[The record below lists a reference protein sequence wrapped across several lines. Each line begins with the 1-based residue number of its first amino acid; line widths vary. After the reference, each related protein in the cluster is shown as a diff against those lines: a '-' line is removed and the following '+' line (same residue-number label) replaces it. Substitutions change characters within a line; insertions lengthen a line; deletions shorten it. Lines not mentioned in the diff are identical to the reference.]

1 MKDCQSIHITE
12 IGESMMDMLTIQR
25 EKLIWYDENF
35 YFKINVSNKFSTYKC
50 TPVENPGLDAL
61 TKIIS
66 MLSMVSLNISKG
78 WRPFCCIFI
87 HKFFRS

>member
-25 EKLIWYDENF
+25 AKLIWYEEYF

-50 TPVENPGLDAL
+50 IPVENPGLD
-61 TKIIS
+61 
-66 MLSMVSLNISKG
+66 V
-78 WRPFCCIFI
+78 
-87 HKFFRS
+87 